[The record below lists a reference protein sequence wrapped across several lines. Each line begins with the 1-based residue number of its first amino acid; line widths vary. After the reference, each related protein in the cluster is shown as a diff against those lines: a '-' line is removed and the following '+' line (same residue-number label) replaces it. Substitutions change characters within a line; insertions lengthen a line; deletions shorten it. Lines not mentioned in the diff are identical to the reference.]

1 MSKTMKLAA
10 ILMVKN
16 ESPRIRVTLDSV
28 ASVVDGLI
36 VFDTGSEDSTID
48 IVKEFSR
55 ESKIPLHLKIGKFQ
69 NFAVSR
75 NELLA
80 FADAVPDYDY
90 YLLMDSNDEL
100 VLSTTKDVL
109 KNKIFEYDCLYVHQK
124 WHVGTDRDVDY
135 HNVRVIKSR
144 RGFEYVGPVHEYV
157 KIPPDARVGKLSYED
172 ATLFQDRTK
181 DDDGKTRNRWVTD
194 VKILERELSEHP
206 REPRTQYYLA
216 QTYACLEMIQKAKD
230 AYEKRSLNENGF
242 YEERFLSMMAVG
254 DLEKDVYEKIKW
266 YVKAYAFANRAEPL
280 VKMCR
285 IFRTRE
291 MKLYE
296 LGYAFAKIACDLEYP
311 EKCTLHVDRKCYA
324 HDRWQELSISAYYA
338 DEYEIGKR
346 ACEKAIASG
355 YDRALNEKNFS
366 YYEKYV
372 VVPKNHRE

>member
-16 ESPRIRVTLDSV
+16 ESPRIRVTLDSIV
-28 ASVVDGLI
+28 PFVDGLV
-36 VFDTGSEDSTID
+36 VFDTGSEDDTVN

-55 ESKIPLHLKIGKFQ
+55 ESKIPLHLKIGTFR

-80 FADAVPDYDY
+80 FADAIPDYDY
-90 YLLMDSNDEL
+90 YLMMDSNDEL

-109 KNKIFEYDCLYVHQK
+109 KDKISEYDCLYVHQK
-124 WHVGTDRDVDY
+124 WHVGTDRDTDY
-135 HNVRVIKSR
+135 HNIRIIKSR

-157 KIPPDARVGKLSYED
+157 KVPEDAKVGKLSSEEV
-172 ATLFQDRTK
+172 TLFQDRTK
-181 DDDGKTRNRWVTD
+181 DDDGKTRKRWETD
-194 VKILERELSEHP
+194 VKILEKELTENP
-206 REPRTQYYLA
+206 EEPRTQYYLA
-216 QTYACLEMIQKAKD
+216 QTYACLGMLQKAKD
-230 AYEKRSLNENGF
+230 AYEERSRNEKGF

-254 DLEKDVYEKIKW
+254 DLEKDEYEKIKW
-266 YVKAYAFANRAEPL
+266 YFKAYAFVNRAEPL

-285 IFRTRE
+285 LFRSRE

-296 LGYAFAKIACDLEYP
+296 LSFAFAKIACDLDYP
-311 EKCTLHVDRKCYA
+311 ENCTLHVDRKCYA
-324 HDRWQELSISAYYA
+324 HDRWQELSISAYYV

-355 YDRALNEKNFS
+355 YDKALNEKNFS
-366 YYEKYV
+366 YYEKITCRGSEK
-372 VVPKNHRE
+372 P